1 MIVDS
6 REISENQ
13 VVESDICIIGS
24 GPAGVTLA
32 REFIGTTNHVCLLE
46 SGGISQDAEIQDLS
60 HGYSIGE
67 EFLPLKDIRNRQFG
81 GNSNI
86 WSIKLGRKED
96 RQWKIGVRYVPL
108 DDIDFEKRDWVPH
121 SGWPIRREEL
131 IPYYEKAQQVAHSGP
146 FSYGVD
152 PWADPQAKPFDFA
165 NTAFTSKVFQFGTR
179 TVFHQNY
186 LEELRAA
193 PNVDIYLYATAVEL
207 DAPQENKAVQRVRV
221 SNLTGKSYWIEAKTF
236 VLATGGIE
244 TARLMLAS
252 NRHQLGGVGNEN
264 DLVGRFFM
272 DHPLLDIGRLTPGEK
287 GAFAQTAFYDLR
299 QVKGSPVM
307 GHIAFTK
314 KAMVE
319 QQLLNNALVLFP
331 RPSERQTQA
340 VLALKDLIENGYLN
354 HPTPQHWPAIA
365 QKLLKVAGGLDY
377 VARVVSD
384 ARKYDQ
390 SLMHGFGRGGWSES
404 PQIYDRFKTY
414 EVLFVGEQAPDPANR
429 VQLSRDRDPLGMPR
443 VELNWR
449 WGRFNIDDAQRT
461 QDLFAAA
468 AETTGLGRYVSNF
481 EDGELSI
488 PGPAGMAHHLGTTRM
503 SSDPNQGI
511 VNENC
516 QVHSVPNLYI
526 ASSSV
531 FPTGGYA
538 NPTLTILALTLRLAD
553 HLKKTLP
560 KKEAVVVQNSQGSD
574 SP

>member
-1 MIVDS
+1 MIIDT
-6 REISENQ
+6 RKISADHILKA
-13 VVESDICIIGS
+13 DICIIGA

-32 REFIGTTNHVCLLE
+32 REFLGTENHVCLLE
-46 SGGISQDAEIQDLS
+46 SGGISRDLDIQDLS
-60 HGYSIGE
+60 YGDNIGE

-96 RQWKIGVRYVPL
+96 RQWEIGVRYVPL
-108 DDIDFEKRDWVPH
+108 DEIDFEARDWVPH
-121 SGWPIRREEL
+121 SGWPIRRGEL

-146 FSYGVD
+146 FAYGVE
-152 PWADPQAKPFDFA
+152 PWSGPQANPFDFA
-165 NTAFTSKVFQFGTR
+165 DTAFTSKVFQFGTR
-179 TVFHQNY
+179 TVFYQNY

-193 PNVDIYLYATAVEL
+193 SNVDIYLYATAVEL
-207 DAPQENKAVQRVRV
+207 DTSQENKAVQRVRV

-244 TARLMLAS
+244 NARLMLAS
-252 NRHQLGGVGNEN
+252 NRHQSCGVGNEN

-272 DHPLLDIGRLTPGEK
+272 DHPLLDIGRLSPGKK
-287 GAFAQTAFYDLR
+287 GAFAQAAFYDLR

-331 RPSERQTQA
+331 RPTERQAQA
-340 VLALKDLIENGYLN
+340 VLALKDLVENGYLKQ
-354 HPTPQHWPAIA
+354 PTPQHWPAIA

-377 VARVVSD
+377 VARVISD
-384 ARKYDQ
+384 AREYDQ

-414 EVLFVGEQAPDPANR
+414 EVLLVSEQAPDPTNR
-429 VQLSRDRDPLGMPR
+429 VQLSRDRDCLGMPR

-449 WGRFNIDDAQRT
+449 WGSFNIDNAKRT
-461 QDLFAAA
+461 QDLFAVA
-468 AETTGLGRYVSNF
+468 AETSRLGHYVSNF
-481 EDGELSI
+481 GDGELSI

-553 HLKKTLP
+553 HLKKTRP
-560 KKEAVVVQNSQGSD
+560 NEAAVVVQNS
-574 SP
+574 

>member
-1 MIVDS
+1 MITDS
-6 REISENQ
+6 REIPENH
-13 VVESDICIIGS
+13 VVKADICIVGA

-32 REFIGTTNHVCLLE
+32 REFIGTAHHVCLLE
-46 SGGISQDAEIQDLS
+46 SGGISQDPAVQDLS
-60 HGYSIGE
+60 DGNSIGE

-96 RQWKIGVRYVPL
+96 RQWEIGVRYVPL

-131 IPYYEKAQQVAHSGP
+131 IPYYERAQQVAHSGP
-146 FSYGVD
+146 FDYSTEA
-152 PWADPQAKPFDFA
+152 WSNPQAKPFDFA
-165 NTAFTSKVFQFGTR
+165 NTAFTSKVFQFGAR

-193 PNVDIYLYATAVEL
+193 PNVDIYLYATAAEL
-207 DAPQENKAVQRVRV
+207 DVPPENKAVQRVRV
-221 SNLTGKSYWIEAKTF
+221 SNLTGKSYWVEAKTF
-236 VLATGGIE
+236 ILATGGIE
-244 TARLMLAS
+244 NARLMLAS
-252 NRHQLGGVGNEN
+252 NRHQACGVGNEN

-272 DHPLLDIGRLTPGEK
+272 DHPLLDIGRLFPGK
-287 GAFAQTAFYDLR
+287 NGTFAQTAFYDLR

-307 GHIAFTK
+307 GHITLTK
-314 KAMVE
+314 EAMVE
-319 QQLLNNALVLFP
+319 QQLLNNAVVLFP

-340 VLALKDLIENGYLN
+340 VLALKDLIENGYLR
-354 HPTPQHWPAIA
+354 HPDPQHWPAIA
-365 QKLLKVAGGLDY
+365 QKLLKIAGGLDY
-377 VARVVSD
+377 VARAISD

-390 SLMHGFGRGGWSES
+390 SLMHGFGRGGWSEN

-414 EVLFVGEQAPDPANR
+414 EVLLVSEQVPDASNR
-429 VQLSRDRDPLGMPR
+429 VQLSRDRDALGMPR

-449 WGRFNIDDAQRT
+449 WGSFNIDSAKRT
-461 QDLFAAA
+461 QDLFAAV
-468 AETTGLGRYVSNF
+468 AETSGIGRYVSNF
-481 EDGELSI
+481 GDGELKN

-503 SSDPNQGI
+503 SSAPTQGI
-511 VNENC
+511 VNQNC

-560 KKEAVVVQNSQGSD
+560 QEKIAVQTGQEV
-574 SP
+574 